1 MSGFQFGLNIKKK
14 GGPVLA
20 KPRAVAP
27 SRPMAGGGVGLAAF
41 GDHSSDEDTLD
52 EPPTASTKKGGTGRL
67 PPLSSS
73 FSASPSVTPSS
84 ATSNSTSAVNKS
96 LRTYATATLESTS
109 VIEQQNA
116 ALAQDAT
123 VFDYDGIYD
132 QLKAG
137 DRAKELA
144 RKQESADRKPKY
156 IQALLEAA
164 ETRKRDRQ
172 IADEKRI
179 EREREREGEEFK
191 DKEQFITPA
200 YKAQKEAMR
209 LAEEEDRKKEAALAK
224 DKDGSLMQGFYRN
237 LLDERSRMRPAGAGD
252 LTPQQLAAA
261 TEELDA
267 LAEERRQKDKA
278 DQDLVKDARERGLK
292 VALNEEGQIVDKVEL
307 LQGGL
312 NVRKKPAS
320 NDSNNNKSSSSR
332 SGNDHRS
339 SSSTSSSRYDRDR
352 AYADYK
358 HSKSRGGR
366 GGRQDDEGPAADQRS
381 RMTEQIERQLLEQ
394 EKQREEE
401 EKERQDSIREAL
413 KRKNQD
419 DQVMDAKARY
429 LARKAAAASKKD

>member
-20 KPRAVAP
+20 KPRAAP
-27 SRPMAGGGVGLAAF
+27 SRPMGGLAAF
-41 GDHSSDEDTLD
+41 GDHSSDEDNLD
-52 EPPTASTKKGGTGRL
+52 DQPPPPTKGKTTARL
-67 PPLSSS
+67 PPPSMSDSPPRPSSS
-73 FSASPSVTPSS
+73 TT
-84 ATSNSTSAVNKS
+84 ATAATTNSTSAVNKS
-96 LRTYATATLESTS
+96 LRSYATATLESTS

-123 VFDYDGIYD
+123 VFDYDGVYD

-137 DRAKELA
+137 DRARELA
-144 RKQESADRKPKY
+144 RKQESAERKPKY
-156 IQALLEAA
+156 IHALLEAA

-209 LAEEEDRKKEAALAK
+209 VAEEEDRKKEEALAK

-237 LLDERSRMRPAGAGD
+237 LLDERSRMRPEGAGS

-261 TEELDA
+261 TKELELLDEEK
-267 LAEERRQKDKA
+267 RQKEMA
-278 DQDLVKDARERGLK
+278 DQELLKDARERGLK
-292 VALNEEGQIVDKVEL
+292 VAVNEEGQIVDKDEL
-307 LQGGL
+307 LYGGL
-312 NVRKKPAS
+312 NVRKKPTSAKD
-320 NDSNNNKSSSSR
+320 N
-332 SGNDHRS
+332 HRS
-339 SSSTSSSRYDRDR
+339 SSSSRPRDDRSRYDRDR

-358 HSKSRGGR
+358 NSKSRGGR
-366 GGRQDDEGPAADQRS
+366 RGQEEEEPSADQRS

-394 EKQREEE
+394 EKKREEE
-401 EKERQDSIREAL
+401 EKERQESIREAL

-429 LARKAAAASKKD
+429 LARKAAAAAAKKDS

>member
-14 GGPVLA
+14 AGPVLA
-20 KPRAVAP
+20 KPRSGP
-27 SRPMAGGGVGLAAF
+27 SRPMGGLAAF
-41 GDHSSDEDTLD
+41 GDHSSDEDNLD
-52 EPPTASTKKGGTGRL
+52 DQPPPTTKGKGTSRL
-67 PPLSSS
+67 PPPSMSD
-73 FSASPSVTPSS
+73 SPPHPSS
-84 ATSNSTSAVNKS
+84 TATAATANSTSAVNKS
-96 LRTYATATLESTS
+96 LRSYATATLESTS

-137 DRAKELA
+137 DRARELA
-144 RKQESADRKPKY
+144 RKQESAERKPKY
-156 IQALLEAA
+156 IHALLEAA

-209 LAEEEDRKKEAALAK
+209 VAEEEDRKKEEALAK
-224 DKDGSLMQGFYRN
+224 DKDGSLMQGFYKN
-237 LLDERSRMRPAGAGD
+237 LLDERSRMRPQGAD
-252 LTPQQLAAA
+252 TLTPQQLAAA
-261 TEELDA
+261 TKELELIEE
-267 LAEERRQKDKA
+267 EKRQKEKA
-278 DQDLVKDARERGLK
+278 DQELLKDARERGLN
-292 VALNEEGQIVDKVEL
+292 VAVNEEGQIVDKVEL
-307 LQGGL
+307 LHGGL
-312 NVRKKPAS
+312 NVRKKSAPS
-320 NDSNNNKSSSSR
+320 SDNN
-332 SGNDHRS
+332 HRS
-339 SSSTSSSRYDRDR
+339 SSSRPRDDRSRYDRDR

-358 HSKSRGGR
+358 QSKSRGGR
-366 GGRQDDEGPAADQRS
+366 RQEEEDPSADQRS

-394 EKQREEE
+394 EKKREEE
-401 EKERQDSIREAL
+401 EKERKESIREAL

-429 LARKAAAASKKD
+429 LARKAAAAAAKKAS

>member
-14 GGPVLA
+14 AGPVLA
-20 KPRAVAP
+20 KPRSGP
-27 SRPMAGGGVGLAAF
+27 SRPMGGLAAF
-41 GDHSSDEDTLD
+41 GDHSSDEDN
-52 EPPTASTKKGGTGRL
+52 EPPPPTKSKSASRL
-67 PPLSSS
+67 PPPSMSD
-73 FSASPSVTPSS
+73 SPPHPSS
-84 ATSNSTSAVNKS
+84 TATATAATSNATSAVNKS
-96 LRTYATATLESTS
+96 LRSYATATLESTS

-137 DRAKELA
+137 DRARELA
-144 RKQESADRKPKY
+144 RKQESAERKPKY
-156 IQALLEAA
+156 IHALLEAA

-209 LAEEEDRKKEAALAK
+209 VAEEEDRKKEEALAK
-224 DKDGSLMQGFYRN
+224 DKDGSLMQGFYKN
-237 LLDERSRMRPAGAGD
+237 LLDERSRMRPQGAD
-252 LTPQQLAAA
+252 TLTPQQLAAA
-261 TEELDA
+261 TKELELVEE
-267 LAEERRQKDKA
+267 EKRQKEKA
-278 DQDLVKDARERGLK
+278 DQELLKNARERGLN
-292 VALNEEGQIVDKVEL
+292 VAVNEEGQIVDKVEL
-307 LQGGL
+307 LHGGL
-312 NVRKKPAS
+312 NMRKKAGPS
-320 NDSNNNKSSSSR
+320 SDNN
-332 SGNDHRS
+332 HRS
-339 SSSTSSSRYDRDR
+339 SSSRPRDDRSRYDRDR

-358 HSKSRGGR
+358 QSKSRGGR
-366 GGRQDDEGPAADQRS
+366 RQEEEDPSADQRS

-394 EKQREEE
+394 ETKREEE
-401 EKERQDSIREAL
+401 EKERLESIREAL

-429 LARKAAAASKKD
+429 LARKAAAAAAKKAP

>member
-1 MSGFQFGLNIKKK
+1 MSGFQFGLNLKKK

-20 KPRAVAP
+20 KPKPAP
-27 SRPMAGGGVGLAAF
+27 SRPIGGLAAF
-41 GDHSSDEDTLD
+41 GDHSSDEDNLD
-52 EPPTASTKKGGTGRL
+52 DQPSPLPIKGKSTSRL
-67 PPLSSS
+67 PPPSMSD
-73 FSASPSVTPSS
+73 SPPPPSS
-84 ATSNSTSAVNKS
+84 TTAVTSNSTSAVNKS
-96 LRTYATATLESTS
+96 LRSYATATLESTS

-123 VFDYDGIYD
+123 VFDYDGVYD

-137 DRAKELA
+137 DRARELA
-144 RKQESADRKPKY
+144 RKQESAVRKPKY
-156 IQALLEAA
+156 IHALLEAA

-209 LAEEEDRKKEAALAK
+209 VAEEEDRKKEEALAK
-224 DKDGSLMQGFYRN
+224 DKDGSLMQGFYKN
-237 LLDERSRMRPAGAGD
+237 LLDERSRMRPEGAET

-261 TEELDA
+261 TKELEVLEE
-267 LAEERRQKDKA
+267 EKRQKEKA
-278 DQDLVKDARERGLK
+278 DQELLKDARERGLN
-292 VALNEEGQIVDKVEL
+292 VAINEEGHIVDKVEL
-307 LQGGL
+307 LHGGL
-312 NVRKKPAS
+312 NVRKKQVTA
-320 NDSNNNKSSSSR
+320 NDNHRSSSSSSSR
-332 SGNDHRS
+332 SRDDR
-339 SSSTSSSRYDRDR
+339 SRYDRDR

-358 HSKSRGGR
+358 QSKSRGGR
-366 GGRQDDEGPAADQRS
+366 RSQEEEDPSADQRS

-394 EKQREEE
+394 EKKREEE
-401 EKERQDSIREAL
+401 EKERQESIREAL

-429 LARKAAAASKKD
+429 LARKVAAAAAKKDS

>member
-20 KPRAVAP
+20 KPRPAAG
-27 SRPMAGGGVGLAAF
+27 RPMGGLGAF
-41 GDHSSDEDTLD
+41 GDRSSDEDNLD
-52 EPPTASTKKGGTGRL
+52 DDNDSSPTTSTSTSTGKKTNLPPPSLSSKPPTAT
-67 PPLSSS
+67 
-73 FSASPSVTPSS
+73 SA
-84 ATSNSTSAVNKS
+84 STSAVNKS
-96 LRTYATATLESTS
+96 LRSYAITTLESTA

-123 VFDYDGIYD
+123 VFDYDGVYD

-137 DRAKELA
+137 DRARELA
-144 RKQESADRKPKY
+144 RKQESAERKPKY
-156 IQALLEAA
+156 VQALLEAA

-179 EREREREGEEFK
+179 ERERQREGEEFK

-209 LAEEEDRKKEAALAK
+209 LAEEEDRKREEMVAK
-224 DKDGSLMQGFYRN
+224 DKDGSLMQGFYRT
-237 LLDERSRMRPAGAGD
+237 LLDERSKMRPGAESD
-252 LTPQQLAAA
+252 LTPQQLAASKRELEA
-261 TEELDA
+261 LEE
-267 LAEERRQKDKA
+267 EKRQQDKA
-278 DQDLVKDARERGLK
+278 DQELLKDARERGLN

-312 NVRKKPAS
+312 NIKKKPAS
-320 NDSNNNKSSSSR
+320 TTTNKNYKSSSSP
-332 SGNDHRS
+332 S
-339 SSSTSSSRYDRDR
+339 SSRPGHDRSSSSRYDRDR

-358 HSKSRGGR
+358 NSKSRGR
-366 GGRQDDEGPAADQRS
+366 GGSDRQEDPSADQRS

-401 EKERQDSIREAL
+401 EKERQESIREAL

-429 LARKAAAASKKD
+429 LARKAAAAAAKKNA

>member
-20 KPRAVAP
+20 KPRPAP
-27 SRPMAGGGVGLAAF
+27 SRPMGGLAAF
-41 GDHSSDEDTLD
+41 GDHSSDEDNLD
-52 EPPTASTKKGGTGRL
+52 DQPSPPPTKGKSTSRL
-67 PPLSSS
+67 PPPSMSESPPPSSS
-73 FSASPSVTPSS
+73 TTA

-96 LRTYATATLESTS
+96 LRSYATATLESTS

-123 VFDYDGIYD
+123 VFDYDGVYD

-137 DRAKELA
+137 DRARELA
-144 RKQESADRKPKY
+144 RKQESAERKPKY
-156 IQALLEAA
+156 IHALLEAA

-209 LAEEEDRKKEAALAK
+209 IAEEEDRKKEEALAK

-237 LLDERSRMRPAGAGD
+237 LLDERSRMRPEGAET

-261 TEELDA
+261 TKELELLEE
-267 LAEERRQKDKA
+267 EKRQKEKA
-278 DQDLVKDARERGLK
+278 DQELLKDARERGLN
-292 VALNEEGQIVDKVEL
+292 VAINEEGQIVDKVEL
-307 LQGGL
+307 LHGGL
-312 NVRKKPAS
+312 NVRKKPATVS
-320 NDSNNNKSSSSR
+320 DNHRSSSSSSSR
-332 SGNDHRS
+332 SRDDR
-339 SSSTSSSRYDRDR
+339 SRYDRDR

-358 HSKSRGGR
+358 QSKSRGGR
-366 GGRQDDEGPAADQRS
+366 RGQEEEDPSADQRS

-394 EKQREEE
+394 EKKREEE
-401 EKERQDSIREAL
+401 EKERQESIREAL

-429 LARKAAAASKKD
+429 LARKAAAAAAKKDS

>member
-20 KPRAVAP
+20 KPRTAP
-27 SRPMAGGGVGLAAF
+27 SRPMGGLAAF
-41 GDHSSDEDTLD
+41 GDHSSDEDNLED
-52 EPPTASTKKGGTGRL
+52 QPPPPTKGKTITRL
-67 PPLSSS
+67 PPPSMSD
-73 FSASPSVTPSS
+73 SPPRPSS
-84 ATSNSTSAVNKS
+84 TTTAAAATNSTSAVNKS
-96 LRTYATATLESTS
+96 LRSYATATLESTS

-137 DRAKELA
+137 DRARELA
-144 RKQESADRKPKY
+144 RKQESAERKPKY
-156 IQALLEAA
+156 IHALLEAA

-209 LAEEEDRKKEAALAK
+209 VAEEEDRKKEEALAK

-237 LLDERSRMRPAGAGD
+237 LLDERSRMRTEGAVS

-261 TEELDA
+261 TKELELLEE
-267 LAEERRQKDKA
+267 EKRQKEMA
-278 DQDLVKDARERGLK
+278 DQELLKDARERGLH
-292 VALNEEGQIVDKVEL
+292 VAVNEEGQIVDKDEL
-307 LQGGL
+307 LYGGL
-312 NVRKKPAS
+312 NVRKKPTPT
-320 NDSNNNKSSSSR
+320 NDN
-332 SGNDHRS
+332 HRS
-339 SSSTSSSRYDRDR
+339 SSSSSRPRDDRSRYDRDR

-358 HSKSRGGR
+358 NSKSRGGR
-366 GGRQDDEGPAADQRS
+366 RGQEEEDPSADQRS

-394 EKQREEE
+394 EKKREEE
-401 EKERQDSIREAL
+401 EKERQESIREAL

-429 LARKAAAASKKD
+429 LARKAAAVAAKKDS

>member
-1 MSGFQFGLNIKKK
+1 MSGFQFGLNMKKK
-14 GGPVLA
+14 GGPALA
-20 KPRAVAP
+20 KPRPAP
-27 SRPMAGGGVGLAAF
+27 SKPMAGGAGLAAF
-41 GDHSSDEDTLD
+41 GDHSSDEDTMD
-52 EPPTASTKKGGTGRL
+52 EPLPTTTKKGSKDRL

-73 FSASPSVTPSS
+73 TSSSTPPSSS

-137 DRAKELA
+137 DRARELA

-156 IQALLEAA
+156 IHALLEAA

-209 LAEEEDRKKEAALAK
+209 LAEEEDRKKEEALAK
-224 DKDGSLMQGFYRN
+224 DKDGSLMQGFYKN
-237 LLDERSRMRPAGAGD
+237 LLDERSRMRPASAD
-252 LTPQQLAAA
+252 SLTPQQLAAA
-261 TEELDA
+261 TKELEALEE
-267 LAEERRQKDKA
+267 EKRQKEKA
-278 DQDLVKDARERGLK
+278 DQELLKDAQERGLK
-292 VALNEEGQIVDKVEL
+292 VAVNEEGQIVDKVEL

-312 NVRKKPAS
+312 NVRKKPAPTN
-320 NDSNNNKSSSSR
+320 NDNYSRSSSSR

-339 SSSTSSSRYDRDR
+339 PTSRYDRDR

-366 GGRQDDEGPAADQRS
+366 GSRQEDENPSADQRS

-394 EKQREEE
+394 EKQREKE
-401 EKERQDSIREAL
+401 EKERQESIREAL

-429 LARKAAAASKKD
+429 LARKAAAAAASKKD